1 MALPIRNTG
10 ADFPIGILR
19 WMQFGAPAERGDG
32 ASENPFNLGSET
44 HQRIRYSR
52 GTYCHLLE

>member
-19 WMQFGAPAERGDG
+19 WMQLGAPAERCDG
-32 ASENPFNLGSET
+32 GGEIPFNLGNET
-44 HQRIRYSR
+44 HQRIRHSR

>member
-19 WMQFGAPAERGDG
+19 WMQVDAPAARGDG
-32 ASENPFNLGSET
+32 AREIPFNLGNET
-44 HQRIRYSR
+44 H
-52 GTYCHLLE
+52 

>member
-19 WMQFGAPAERGDG
+19 WMQLGAPAARGDG
-32 ASENPFNLGSET
+32 AGEIPFNLGNET
-44 HQRIRYSR
+44 H
-52 GTYCHLLE
+52 

>member
-19 WMQFGAPAERGDG
+19 WMQFGAPAERGDEVG
-32 ASENPFNLGSET
+32 EVPCNLGNET
-44 HQRIRYSR
+44 HQRIRHSR